1 MLNPKFIH
9 LNVHSDYSLRDG
21 ICKIENLLKKCYKL
35 NIPCIAITDY
45 FNLSASIKF
54 INRSFFY
61 GIKPIIGLDIGIY
74 FSNINSINFSTL
86 LCINNNGYKNLIKIC
101 SIAHSN
107 KEKKDFLYIDFNL
120 ILKLSDGLI
129 IMYSI
134 NYYNLDTKNFFC
146 YKISVLKNHI
156 LLFKNIFLDN
166 FFLQI
171 FRLNHKNQDKYVKD
185 IIYLCNFINLNLVVT
200 NKVLFIKKKDFFLN
214 KIRSCIYN
222 NCSLNE
228 IDNFIDYTDQCF
240 LKNEIDIYNLFFDFK
255 DALINTI
262 LIAENCNFFIKKKKI
277 VLPNFPHINVSPNF
291 FIKRNVI
298 YGLFKRIN
306 FFGNILLKRK
316 YILRIK
322 KELNVILKLKI
333 TNYFLIVMEFVKWS
347 KKNNIFVGPGR
358 GSGVGSLVAY
368 LLYITDI
375 DPIKFDLIFERFLN
389 FERISMPDFDIDFC
403 MDKRDKVISHIE
415 DIYGKLSVA
424 NIVTFNTMT
433 AKSVVRDVGRVL
445 GYSYSFIDYLAK
457 LIPFGFNISLKKVV
471 KNEKILSDLYKNDK
485 EVKYIID
492 ISFKLEG
499 LIKGIGKH
507 AGGIVISPS
516 FINDFCSVYYDHDN
530 NKLIT
535 QFDKNDV
542 EYIGLVKFDLL
553 ALKTLSIID
562 NTINLINKK
571 KKKEDK
577 IYIKK
582 INFFDKKSFN
592 LLKSS
597 NTIGVFQLESKGIRE
612 LIKNL
617 EPNSFNDIVD
627 LIALFR
633 PGPLKSGMV
642 DNFINRKKKIE
653 KVYYPD
659 KKWQHKLLIPIL
671 KNTYGIILYQEQV
684 MKIAQILAGYTLEE
698 ADMLRVIISK
708 KDFSKMN
715 IHKKKFINGC
725 SLLGINNY
733 LSLKIFNLMEKFAGY
748 GFNKSHSV
756 AYSYISYQTLWLKS
770 NYPAEF
776 LSSYINSDINNIKKI
791 ILIIA
796 EIKRIGINIISPNI
810 NYSNY
815 YFNVDNSNNIIYG
828 LGAIKGIGKNSID
841 LILSLRKKFGKF
853 KSFGHFCSLICL
865 IKISKLVLEKLILSG
880 SLDLFKIDRSI
891 LFQYINNLLK
901 IIKYQKKVLI
911 LGQLNLFNK
920 KNLICSIINNDIK
933 KYFSIWSNN
942 IILNKEKETIGFYIK
957 NHPIK
962 KYHIFLKKY
971 KDLIFIKDLF
981 FINKKNI
988 IKICGIITSV
998 KFIYTKNRDKI
1009 CLINLD
1015 DNTGIIEVL
1024 IFKNIYIKYYLIIDV
1039 NNIIVINGYLMYNSN
1054 NYSNSF
1060 WAKNIILINK

>member
-21 ICKIENLLKKCYKL
+21 ICKIENLLKECYIL

-45 FNLSASIKF
+45 FNLSSSIKF

-86 LCINNNGYKNLIKIC
+86 LCINSNGYKNLIKIC
-101 SIAHSN
+101 SIAHCN
-107 KEKKDFLYIDFNL
+107 KDKKNFLYIDFNL
-120 ILKLSDGLI
+120 ILKFSKGLI

-134 NYYNLDTKNFFC
+134 NYYNLNTKNFFC
-146 YKISVLKNHI
+146 YKFSILYNHI

-171 FRLNHKNQDKYVKD
+171 FRLNHKNQDKYIKD
-185 IIYLCNFINLNLVVT
+185 IVNLYNLINFNLVVT

-228 IDNFIDYTDQCF
+228 IDNFIDYTDQYF
-240 LKNEIDIYNLFFDFK
+240 LKKEIDVYNLFFDFK
-255 DALINTI
+255 NALNNTI
-262 LIAENCNFFIKKKKI
+262 LIAENCNFFIKKKKFF
-277 VLPNFPHINVSPNF
+277 LPNFPFINVSSNF

-298 YGLFKRIN
+298 YGLFKRVN
-306 FFGNILLKRK
+306 FVKNILLKKK

-322 KELNVILKLKI
+322 KELNVIFKLKI

-358 GSGVGSLVAY
+358 GSSVGSLVAY

-403 MDKRDKVISHIE
+403 MNKRDKVISYIE
-415 DIYGKLSVA
+415 SIYGKLSVA

-457 LIPFGFNISLKKVV
+457 LIPFGFNISLKKVI
-471 KNEKILSDLYKNDK
+471 KSEKILNDLYKNNK

-492 ISFKLEG
+492 ISLKLEG
-499 LIKGIGKH
+499 LIKGIGRH

-516 FINDFCSVYYDHDN
+516 LITDFCAVYYDHDN
-530 NKLIT
+530 CKLIT

-542 EYIGLVKFDLL
+542 EYIGLIKFDLL

-571 KKKEDK
+571 RK
-577 IYIKK
+577 IKNKLYINK
-582 INFFDKKSFN
+582 ISFFDKKSFD
-592 LLKSS
+592 LLKNS
-597 NTIGVFQLESKGIRE
+597 NTIGVFQLESRGIRE

-617 EPNSFNDIVD
+617 EPNSFNDIID

-653 KVYYPD
+653 SIYYPD
-659 KKWQHKLLIPIL
+659 KKKQHKLLIPIL
-671 KNTYGIILYQEQV
+671 KDTYGIILYQEQV
-684 MKIAQILAGYTLEE
+684 MKIAQVLAGYSLEE

-708 KDFSKMN
+708 KDFKNMN
-715 IHKKKFINGC
+715 IHRKKFING
-725 SLLGINNY
+725 SILLGINSN
-733 LSLKIFNLMEKFAGY
+733 LSFKIFKLIEKFTGY
-748 GFNKSHSV
+748 SFNKSHSV

-776 LSSYINSDINNIKKI
+776 LSSYINSDISNIKKI
-791 ILIIA
+791 ILIIT
-796 EIKRIGINIISPNI
+796 EIKRIGIKIIPLNI
-810 NYSNY
+810 NYSDY
-815 YFNVDNSNNIIYG
+815 YFNVNNSKNIIYG
-828 LGAIKGIGKNSID
+828 LGAIKGIGKSSID
-841 LILSLRKKFGKF
+841 LILNLRKKFGKF
-853 KSFGHFCSLICL
+853 KSFGHFCSLICF

-891 LFQYINNLLK
+891 LFQYINDLLK
-901 IIKYQKKVLI
+901 IIKYQKKVLSF
-911 LGQLNLFNK
+911 GQLNLFNK
-920 KNLICSIINNDIK
+920 KNLISSIIDNDIN
-933 KYFSIWSNN
+933 KYFSIWNN
-942 IILNKEKETIGFYIK
+942 TIILHKEKETIGFYIN
-957 NHPIK
+957 NHPIE
-962 KYHIFLKKY
+962 KYYIFLKKY
-971 KDLIFIKDLF
+971 RDLIFIKDLF
-981 FINKKNI
+981 FLNKKKI
-988 IKICGIITSV
+988 IKIFGLITNI
-998 KFIYTKNRDKI
+998 KFIFTKNRDKI

-1024 IFKNIYIKYYLIIDV
+1024 IFKNIYIKYSLIIDI
-1039 NNIIVINGYLMYNSN
+1039 NNVIIINGYLMNNIN
-1054 NYSNSF
+1054 NYNNSF
-1060 WAKNIILINK
+1060 LAKNIILINN